1 MASQSK
7 LPDPTI
13 DLKWDDFQGA
23 ITVYF
28 DRNTAKHPDRICAVE
43 SATRS
48 IPRREFTYKQ
58 IWEASNILANHLV
71 KSGIEK
77 GDVVMCYAYRGVDLM
92 VAVMGILK
100 SGAAFSVLDPL
111 YPADRQTIYL
121 EVAQPKAL
129 ICIQKATDEAGP
141 LDPKVRTFIDTQLQL
156 KTEIPSL
163 ELRNDAS
170 LRSGILTDQHDIFS
184 TATETEK
191 QSPNVEIGPDDTPTL
206 SFTSGS
212 EGKPK
217 GVAGRHYSLPKYFP
231 WMSERFSL
239 SEKDT
244 FSMCSGIAHDVS
256 PLLLAFHTLT

>member
-1 MASQSK
+1 MASTSN

-13 DLKWDDFQGA
+13 DLKWDDFKGA
-23 ITVYF
+23 ITVFF
-28 DRNTAKHPDRICAVE
+28 DQNTAKHPDRICAVE
-43 SATRS
+43 TATGS
-48 IPRREFTYKQ
+48 TPRREFTYKH

-71 KSGIEK
+71 KSGIQK

-141 LDPKVRTFIDTQLQL
+141 LDPKVRNFIDTKLQL
-156 KTEIPSL
+156 KTEVPSL
-163 ELRNDAS
+163 ELGNDAF
-170 LRSGILTDQHDIFS
+170 LRSGIIQDGHDIFLNAS
-184 TATETEK
+184 ETQK
-191 QSPNVEIGPDDTPTL
+191 ISPDVEIGPDDTPTL

-231 WMSERFSL
+231 WMSQRFNLTER
-239 SEKDT
+239 DT

-256 PLLLAFHTLT
+256 